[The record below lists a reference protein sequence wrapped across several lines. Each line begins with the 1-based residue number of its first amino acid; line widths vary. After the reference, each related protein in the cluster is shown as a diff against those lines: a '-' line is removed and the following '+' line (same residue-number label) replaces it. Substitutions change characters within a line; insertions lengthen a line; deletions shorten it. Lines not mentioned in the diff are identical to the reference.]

1 MALGHSVILQ
11 EKLFTKVRL
20 VRLTFNHK
28 HRQVVE
34 RGLSQLHLHQNLFRL
49 LLLEQGE
56 AVVLEHHL
64 LLLLLPKVEQEAVVV
79 RVTDKHF

>member
-20 VRLTFNHK
+20 VRLTFNHR
-28 HRQVVE
+28 HQQVVE
-34 RGLSQLHLHQNLFRL
+34 LGLSQLHLLQNLFMLSRL
-49 LLLEQGE
+49 VQVE
-56 AVVLEHHL
+56 AVGPEHHL